1 MITNATPRSAT
12 LLVAV
17 WTFWAAVAAAQ
28 DQPPPARA
36 PLTLQRAI
44 EISLSYHPS
53 MGAARAMES
62 EADARVGEAKANWW
76 PALNLDGSL
85 MRYQEQMLVFPLH
98 ALDTSAFRF
107 DRTLLQGHV
116 SAGWT
121 LWDGG
126 ARSARIKTAQADGTV
141 ASLGS
146 EATEMSLIAD
156 VTAAYLRV
164 LSARSTLDAE
174 EQSLASLQAERNR
187 VQQLLAEGRAARVEL
202 LRVEAAIAQAE
213 SERITTA
220 ATLDAAERSLARW
233 LGIEPQYT
241 TAEQLTPVGLMTA
254 HAVGSRGELVSQF
267 EATNPDLA
275 EAQQRTEAAD
285 WARRAA
291 MSAWHPRLDIVGA
304 YLLFSSPQFDVKGEW
319 QAGVRLSYPLFTGGA
334 RSRAVS
340 SASAR
345 RTLAEEQLRLTQLQG
360 EETIDLALTAVRESQ
375 ARADAVETAVQHL
388 AEVARIEQLALEA
401 GAGTQTDFLR
411 ADADLRESRAQLIEA
426 RHMEILARIQLA
438 RTTGELSVEWLAS
451 TLETTQ

>member
-1 MITNATPRSAT
+1 MIGTSTPRA
-12 LLVAV
+12 VAV
-17 WTFWAAVAAAQ
+17 CAAICTFWAAVAAAQ
-28 DQPPPARA
+28 DQPPPAGTS
-36 PLTLQRAI
+36 LTLQQAI
-44 EISLSYHPS
+44 EIALGYHPS
-53 MGAARAMES
+53 VGAARAMES
-62 EADARVGEAKANWW
+62 EAASRVGEASAKWW

-85 MRYQEQMLVFPLH
+85 MRFQEQMLVFPLH

-107 DRTLLQGHV
+107 DRTLIQGNV

-126 ARSARIKTAQADGTV
+126 ARSARIKTAKANETV
-141 ASLGS
+141 ASLGN
-146 EATEMSLIAD
+146 EATEMSVIAD
-156 VTAAYLRV
+156 VTAGYLQV
-164 LSARSTLDAE
+164 LSAKNTLEAE
-174 EQSLASLQAERNR
+174 EQSLASLQAERDR
-187 VQQLLAEGRAARVEL
+187 IEQLLAEGRAARVEL

-213 SERITTA
+213 SERIATA
-220 ATLDAAERSLARW
+220 ATLEAAERSLARW
-233 LGIEPQYT
+233 LGVEPDYT
-241 TAEQLTPVGLMTA
+241 VAERLTPVRLTSVSA
-254 HAVGSRGELVSQF
+254 LVSRGDLVSQF

-291 MSAWHPRLDIVGA
+291 VSAWHPRLDIVGA

-340 SASAR
+340 GASAR
-345 RTLAEEQLRLTQLQG
+345 RTVAEEQLRLTRLQG
-360 EETIDLALTAVRESQ
+360 EETIDLALTAVSESR

-411 ADADLRESRAQLIEA
+411 ADADLRGARARLIEA

-451 TLETTQ
+451 TLETLQ